1 MAEKH
6 KSISEYNIE
15 LRTKN
20 ITLREYIKDFKNN
33 SPTFVK
39 ID

>member
-6 KSISEYNIE
+6 KSISEYNAE

-20 ITLREYIKDFKNN
+20 ITLREYIKGLKNN